1 MSVPSILVA
10 EDEPPIAAVLF
21 ALLEEEG
28 YAVRHA
34 WDGAVALAMIQQDPP
49 DLLISNVRM
58 PRVDGVQL
66 TRHAF
71 ERVPPIP
78 VILISAH
85 FDGADVPGAVFV
97 AKPFDLDH
105 VVSLVGR
112 LLNGG

>member
-1 MSVPSILVA
+1 LA
-10 EDEPPIAAVLF
+10 EDEQSIATVLLDML
-21 ALLEEEG
+21 AEEG
-28 YAVRHA
+28 FSVRHA
-34 WDGAVALAMIQQDPP
+34 WDGTVALAMIEHDPP
-49 DLLISNVRM
+49 DLLISNVKM

-66 TRHAF
+66 MRHATK
-71 ERVPPIP
+71 RIPPIP

-105 VVSLVGR
+105 IVALVDR